1 MKILS
6 ITLSLAMAL
15 AAACSQQNEEKLE
28 TAEQEALTERN
39 SSGAEDAL
47 WAKYPDIQNLSWN
60 TDDHGNQE
68 AEFEM
73 DGEKY
78 RADFDQ
84 QGQWIETE
92 NSIDYEDLPDA
103 VKEAISEYDKD
114 DIAEI
119 EQVDNREKGQFY
131 DVEFKQKGKNKDI
144 EIRADGTIVK

>member
-6 ITLSLAMAL
+6 IVLAL
-15 AAACSQQNEEKLE
+15 ALASACSHEEEKSTATTE
-28 TAEQEALTERN
+28 TVTETGERG
-39 SSGAEDAL
+39 SDAEDAL
-47 WAKYPDIQNLSWN
+47 WMKYPDIQNVSWN

-73 DGEKY
+73 QGEKY

-92 NSIDYEDLPDA
+92 NSIDYDDLPEA
-103 VKEAISEYDKD
+103 VKQALKDYDKD
-114 DIAEI
+114 DIAEV
-119 EQVDNREKGQFY
+119 EHVDNQKKGEFF

-144 EIRADGTIVK
+144 EIRADGTIIN